1 MPLTRYAPS
10 PTGRLHLGH
19 AYAAWIAHLNSGDS
33 GFLLRIE
40 DIDYSRCKVE
50 YVVGI
55 LEDLE
60 WLGLK
65 WKGDVVF
72 QSQREPIYRAALE
85 ALKSRDLVYPC
96 FCTRAE
102 VMAAAGAPHGDEGPV
117 YPGTCRGLSHE
128 EATSLIEEGKEYCFR
143 LNLAACLEQ
152 VEDISWMEIEFGR
165 LSADPARFGDVVIAQ
180 KDSGLSYF
188 LCSTLD
194 DAKQGIE
201 LVTRGDDL
209 RNSTVIQRILQSLLG
224 LPEPEYFHHA
234 LVVDE
239 NGKRLAKRF
248 DSLSVKTL
256 REQGLTASQ
265 VFELATKNLRVSPV

>member
-1 MPLTRYAPS
+1 M
-10 PTGRLHLGH
+10 
-19 AYAAWIAHLNSGDS
+19 
-33 GFLLRIE
+33 E

-65 WKGDVVF
+65 WKGDVLF
-72 QSQREPIYRAALE
+72 QSQREPLYRAALE
-85 ALKSRDLVYPC
+85 ALKSRELVYPC

-102 VMAAAGAPHGDEGPV
+102 VLAAAGAPHGDAGPV

-128 EATSLIEEGKEYCFR
+128 EAASLIDEGKEYCFR
-143 LNLAACLEQ
+143 LNLSASLDQ
-152 VEDISWMEIEFGR
+152 VEDTSWMEIEFGR
-165 LSADPARFGDVVIAQ
+165 VSADPARFGDVVIAQ

-194 DAKQGIE
+194 DAEQNIE

-209 RNSTVIQRILQSLLG
+209 RKSTVIQRILQSLLG

-248 DSLSVKTL
+248 DSLSVKAL
-256 REQGLTASQ
+256 RDQGLTASQ
-265 VFELATKNLRVSPV
+265 VFELANKNLRVSPV